1 MPTSAFDDLADQLAR
16 ALTGT
21 DAGAWTD
28 FDENARAVLRWGSL
42 VPPAHTWFPGAP
54 GRRPT
59 AAETAVALCGPDG
72 RVRGAA
78 LFSVRG
84 FPELL
89 PLVVVRCADW
99 AGPVRERARAVLRAE
114 LPGLS
119 PGAFGGLLAVALR
132 IAGRLRGDAARDL
145 LAGALHEGPED
156 RVTALFASGDRAVRR
171 LAHRAGVGRGLL
183 SPAQLAETAA
193 TDPDVVVQD
202 LCANAVLAAV
212 GDGETDGN
220 GGALLAPLL
229 RSRQGRVRA
238 AGVTG
243 LRRTGRAAEAEPFLY
258 DRSALVRA
266 CARWVLRQA
275 GTDPLP
281 LYRAVCAAG
290 AGVPDE
296 APLGLAECGDRAVD
310 TPALWALTR
319 HGRPR
324 VRAGAVAGL
333 RRLDAVRVDPLV
345 PLLDDGS
352 ARVVREA
359 VTALLPWA
367 DRLPADELLRRAT
380 TAPAPHVRRGALR
393 LLAEAGGAP
402 FREAVRVLVGDPD
415 PVVRD
420 RARRAWGEAPSF
432 ARDLP
437 KDRSG

>member
-1 MPTSAFDDLADQLAR
+1 MPTSAFDDLAAQLDR
-16 ALTGT
+16 ALTGA

-28 FDENARAVLRWGSL
+28 FDENVRAMLRWGAL
-42 VPPAHTWFPGAP
+42 VPPAHTWFSGTP

-59 AAETAVALCGPDG
+59 VAETAVALCGPDG

-78 LFSVRG
+78 LFVVRG

-145 LAGALHEGPED
+145 LTGALREGPGD
-156 RVTALFASGDRAVRR
+156 RVTALFASGDRSVRR
-171 LAHRAGVGRGLL
+171 LAHRVGVERGLL
-183 SPAQLAETAA
+183 SPARLAETAA
-193 TDPDVVVQD
+193 ADPDVVVQD
-202 LCANAVLAAV
+202 LCANAVLTAV
-212 GDGETDGN
+212 GDGGDGQD

-243 LRRTGRAAEAEPFLY
+243 LRRTGRAAEAGPFLC

-281 LYRAVCAAG
+281 LYRAVCAAEV
-290 AGVPDE
+290 GVPDD
-296 APLGLAECGDRAVD
+296 APLGLAECGDRAADAPV
-310 TPALWALTR
+310 LWALAG

-324 VRAGAVAGL
+324 VRASAVAGL
-333 RRLDAVRVDPLV
+333 RRLDAVRVEPLV

-367 DRLPADELLRRAT
+367 DRLPADGLLRRAT

-393 LLAEAGGAP
+393 LLAETGGAP
-402 FREAVRVLVGDPD
+402 FREAVRVLVDDPD
-415 PVVRD
+415 PAVRA
-420 RARRAWGEAPSF
+420 RARRG
-432 ARDLP
+432 
-437 KDRSG
+437 